1 MRRPA
6 STFTPSVSLFRYGD
20 ATSVGWFRNLQQAGA
35 TPAFDSTP
43 TVVFVGVNLPSVGLN
58 VLWITPVLNK

>member
-1 MRRPA
+1 
-6 STFTPSVSLFRYGD
+6 
-20 ATSVGWFRNLQQAGA
+20 VGWFRNLQRAGA

-43 TVVFVGVNLPSVGLN
+43 TVIFVGVNLPSVGLN